1 MRALKIATIVM
12 GVMLVV
18 GVAVLAAVI
27 AQRLS
32 ARSSPQAPVSVTLN
46 EPPGTRIMGIAATQD
61 RIVLELQGGGPDRV
75 LLLDPHT
82 GAQIGAIA
90 LRP

>member
-1 MRALKIATIVM
+1 MRALKIATVVM

-27 AQRLS
+27 VQRLS
-32 ARSSPQAPVSVTLN
+32 ARSSPRASLSVTLN
-46 EPPGTRIMGIAATQD
+46 EPPGSRIIGVTATQD
-61 RIVLELQGGGPDRV
+61 RIVLQLQGGGPDRV
-75 LLLDPHT
+75 LLFDLRT
-82 GAQIGAIA
+82 GAQIGTIG